1 MNGLAFWGCNSVIV
15 DLLTFPKRRIL
26 LQGKQIL
33 VFKCGLDFGGAT
45 LSWIEQQEFTN
56 VLLFFSVL
64 QKWRKKHGA
73 QRFPYILTPVNKLA
87 NDRILHMY
95 IKLFWVHVLGDV
107 M

>member
-1 MNGLAFWGCNSVIV
+1 MKSENPTLSGSLGGIFKAFLYSAFWRCNSVIV

-56 VLLFFSVL
+56 VLLFFFRFAKMAKKS
-64 QKWRKKHGA
+64 WRA
-73 QRFPYILTPVNKLA
+73 TVP
-87 NDRILHMY
+87 LHLNPC
-95 IKLFWVHVLGDV
+95 K
-107 M
+107 